1 MATQKT
7 LDHFGA
13 AFIAKQQKKL
23 EKMHVDLLK
32 QKKKLSKY
40 PDIGNSVEDTAQ
52 EMTEYGEHMA
62 IKDTLVD
69 EKLEKVEAALKRI
82 EKGTYGICLKTKQPI
97 ESGRLELIPE
107 AEYAADAS

>member
-1 MATQKT
+1 MAKATS
-7 LDHFGA
+7 LDHFPA

-23 EKMHVDLLK
+23 QKMEKDLLK

-40 PDIGNSVEDTAQ
+40 PDIGNSAEDTAQ
-52 EMTEYGEHMA
+52 EVTEYGEHMA

-69 EKLEKVEAALKRI
+69 EKLEKVQAALKRI
-82 EKGTYGICLKTKQPI
+82 EKGTYGICLKTKRPI
-97 ESGRLELIPE
+97 EQGRLELIPE